1 VHTSSLSKLKFILH
15 KCWVSLFSS
24 KFIDFAIT
32 ELWTCLCSQSCGITT
47 SWLQLFAQCPRK
59 TYQKLSR
66 SSFANI
72 MSFHAR
78 HTFANIGIS
87 AHKEFGH
94 YIFWLRVRGTDDK
107 EFSKR
112 MDPFWS
118 TPRWQLAPQGI
129 RCDFWPLPEAATLI
143 CQPECK
149 VPCGDTCI
157 YADTFIAFHSWGETF
172 SFRAQGLTK

>member
-1 VHTSSLSKLKFILH
+1 MLGQHFQLKVHRFCNNRIMD
-15 KCWVSLFSS
+15 LFV
-24 KFIDFAIT
+24 FT
-32 ELWTCLCSQSCGITT
+32 ELWHYDKLIATFC
-47 SWLQLFAQCPRK
+47 AVPRK

-112 MDPFWS
+112 MDPFRS
-118 TPRWQLAPQGI
+118 TPRWQLAPHGI